1 MLSDKSEFAFC
12 GAAISVAALFIFR
25 ADKTVMIINCT
36 KISKIAAVISPK
48 AIEDIKN
55 YLKTALTD
63 FCAEYYDQIYYD
75 RWFSLNTLF
84 CDNGFYKQKPLNA
97 VYDYYINIGKNEK
110 DAVIFALLDL
120 NCVLEN
126 ILTESLKVFTKQICD
141 NKFYLPSYM
150 LISETS
156 I

>member
-1 MLSDKSEFAFC
+1 MRRFRLPHF
-12 GAAISVAALFIFR
+12 LFS
-25 ADKTVMIINCT
+25 APKKNVMIVNCKDT
-36 KISKIAAVISPK
+36 SKIAAIILPK
-48 AIEDIKN
+48 AIEDIKT
-55 YLKTALTD
+55 YLKKAVME
-63 FCAEYYDQIYYD
+63 FCAQYYDQIYYD
-75 RWFSLNTLF
+75 RWFSLNTIF
-84 CDNGFYKQKPLNA
+84 QSDCYYKQKPLNV